1 MLSSPFMPS
10 YGYLGRILTV
20 KKVKKNCGWDE
31 NFITAQN
38 GFSRIMCNF
47 AFIIIIIT

>member
-1 MLSSPFMPS
+1 MAVVRRWGIDYMNV
-10 YGYLGRILTV
+10 GGG
-20 KKVKKNCGWDE
+20 KNCGWDE